1 MGYFKIF
8 KAVRKSARDLQRAK
22 NQRKKTNSELKIAL
36 TSLICVAVFV
46 ICWTPYAVILL
57 VWHLPL
63 QLSPEFKPV
72 TISIAAVIA
81 KTSAAFNPFI
91 YGSLHLNKLK
101 SFYRSLRSRNS
112 SSKNSYVRKHH
123 QPDKHQRRNKS
134 ENRKMSNKKLQKEK
148 ARRNQLNQTVEST
161 NSVKMDELI
170 L

>member
-57 VWHLPL
+57 IWHLPL
-63 QLSPEFKPV
+63 QLSPVFKPV

-91 YGSLHLNKLK
+91 YGSLHLNNECIQKSFMSGFYWLK
-101 SFYRSLRSRNS
+101 SYC
-112 SSKNSYVRKHH
+112 
-123 QPDKHQRRNKS
+123 
-134 ENRKMSNKKLQKEK
+134 
-148 ARRNQLNQTVEST
+148 
-161 NSVKMDELI
+161 
-170 L
+170 